1 MLTLRYPLVLASGSP
16 RRKQLMTDAGF
27 SFTIETRPTDELFPA
42 TMPVDEVA
50 EYLARQKAEQF
61 LTDQSDNQSPA
72 RIVLCAD
79 TVVILGNQILNK
91 PQDETEAHRM
101 LRALSGNMHRVRTG
115 VAILAP
121 DNNGEP
127 QVYSFTDETIVQ
139 FSPLTDEEISYYIRV
154 CKPFDK
160 AGSYGAQD
168 FVGLVGIERLDGS
181 FYTVMG
187 LPTHRVYQALKAYVK

>member
-27 SFTIETRPTDELFPA
+27 LFTIETRPTDELFPE

-61 LTDQSDNQSPA
+61 RPDLQN

-79 TVVILGNQILNK
+79 TVVILENQILNK
-91 PQDETEAHRM
+91 PQDEADARRM
-101 LRALSGNMHRVRTG
+101 LRALSGRVHRVRTG
-115 VAILAP
+115 VAILSP
-121 DNNGEP
+121 DSNGEHRLH
-127 QVYSFTDETIVQ
+127 SFTDETTVQ
-139 FSPLTDEEISYYIRV
+139 FVTLTDDEITYYLQA
-154 CKPFDK
+154 CQPFDK

-168 FVGLVGIERLDGS
+168 FLGLVGIERLDGS

-187 LPTHRVYQALKAYVK
+187 LPTHRVYQTLKQFSL

>member
-27 SFTIETRPTDELFPA
+27 SFTIETRPTDEIFPE
-42 TMPVDEVA
+42 TMPANEVA
-50 EYLARQKAEQF
+50 EYLARQKADQF
-61 LTDQSDNQSPA
+61 MPDLGN
-72 RIVLCAD
+72 RIILCAD
-79 TVVILGNQILNK
+79 TVVILDDHIMNK
-91 PQDETEAHRM
+91 PQDEADAQRM
-101 LRALSGNMHRVRTG
+101 LRALSGQTHRVRTG

-121 DNNGEP
+121 GTNGEP
-127 QVYSFTDETIVQ
+127 QLDSFTDETRVQ
-139 FSPLTDEEISYYIRV
+139 FAPLTDSEIAYYIKE

-168 FVGLVGIERLDGS
+168 FIGLVGIERLEGS

-187 LPTHRVYQALKAYVK
+187 LPTHRVYQALKLFS